1 MPIPLSGDLSA
12 TTTAGRAVA
21 CVLLMMGVLGLA
33 VPLGV
38 IGSELDRAYTKHFV
52 RSVHCL
58 HLIPLLLLYVQRHAH
73 SSYCMGW
80 IIMLFSF
87 LCLG

>member
-1 MPIPLSGDLSA
+1 MPFPLSGDLSA
-12 TTTAGRAVA
+12 TSTAGRAVA

-52 RSVHCL
+52 RSVHYL
-58 HLIPLLLLYVQRHAH
+58 HLILPLLLYVRRHAH
-73 SSYCMGW
+73 STYSMGW
-80 IIMLFSF
+80 IIMLLFF